1 MAFVTTSG
9 TLPRLN
15 LVVEEIIVEPGW
27 RARLESI
34 GGDRKTV
41 IAWASFVALLVAAF
55 ALYPRLTSRDPVVA
69 APATAPDR
77 GSRTASARVHVHV
90 AGAVQSPGLYRLPAG
105 ARVADAIE
113 AAGGPR
119 GRADL
124 DAVNLAEELRD
135 GVKIE
140 VPVRG
145 GAVAVT
151 GSPSA
156 SPAVVN
162 LNVADQAAL
171 ETIPGIG
178 PVTATAILQHRSE
191 IGSFASVEQLLDV
204 TGIGPATLESLRPYV
219 SV

>member
-1 MAFVTTSG
+1 M
-9 TLPRLN
+9 
-15 LVVEEIIVEPGW
+15 EPGW
-27 RARLESI
+27 RARLESF

-41 IAWASFVALLVAAF
+41 IAWASFVALLVGAF
-55 ALYPRLTSRDPVVA
+55 AFLPRLTARDPVIA
-69 APATAPDR
+69 APATAPEG
-77 GSRTASARVHVHV
+77 GSRTVAARVHVHV
-90 AGAVQSPGLYRLPAG
+90 AGAVQSPGLYRLPTG

-135 GVKIE
+135 GLKIE

-145 GAVAVT
+145 AAVAVT
-151 GSPSA
+151 GSPSM
-156 SPAVVN
+156 SPAAVN

-219 SV
+219 TV